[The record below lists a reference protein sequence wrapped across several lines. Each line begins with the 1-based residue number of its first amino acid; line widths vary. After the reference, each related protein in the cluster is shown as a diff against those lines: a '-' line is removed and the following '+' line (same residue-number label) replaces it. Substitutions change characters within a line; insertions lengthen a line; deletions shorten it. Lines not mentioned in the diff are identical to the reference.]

1 MEFEQ
6 TVYKLDSRR
15 AVSKDFGSKIIS
27 DMAYIARTTDS
38 DGHYVVLQIVEL
50 LHKFLKEE
58 HELLF
63 VTKSTTHKSLLY
75 KSLYNIATNCIEN
88 DFEEGVRK
96 CSNALGW
103 FAISSIKQGNGKQ
116 TIYIIDLAK
125 EMLDISIDLNVST
138 KTQTFL
144 LTLFTTVGMFCCKD
158 NTNRSYLR
166 KILESIEKVDGKL
179 VESAIKIRTYENSMW
194 DNLLDNTQRVSNQ
207 FRKEYKQFK
216 KQRV

>member
-1 MEFEQ
+1 
-6 TVYKLDSRR
+6 
-15 AVSKDFGSKIIS
+15 
-27 DMAYIARTTDS
+27 
-38 DGHYVVLQIVEL
+38 
-50 LHKFLKEE
+50 
-58 HELLF
+58 
-63 VTKSTTHKSLLY
+63 
-75 KSLYNIATNCIEN
+75 
-88 DFEEGVRK
+88 
-96 CSNALGW
+96 
-103 FAISSIKQGNGKQ
+103 
-116 TIYIIDLAK
+116 
-125 EMLDISIDLNVST
+125 MLDISIDLNVST